1 MLSKED
7 IDFSLCCIQFIG
19 FCPACREYIYF
30 PTIKLFPYFIDASF
44 LEENKKNLEYI
55 AFFFFFTS
63 GYFNTYIERKMSL
76 DRTSWDISLYYLL
89 LLGHSHFV
97 L

>member
-55 AFFFFFTS
+55 AFFFFHIRLFQHIYWKKNVFRQNIL
-63 GYFNTYIERKMSL
+63 GY
-76 DRTSWDISLYYLL
+76 
-89 LLGHSHFV
+89 
-97 L
+97 